1 MIKVMF
7 VCLGN
12 ICRSPMAEYVFK
24 NMVREAGLQK
34 NFQISSA
41 ATSYEEEGNSIYP
54 PAARTLKGY
63 GVPFGNHKAHRLT
76 AAEIEEYDYII
87 GMESRN
93 IANILRISSGKY
105 EDKIHKL
112 LDFCGGGDISDPW
125 YSGDFEA
132 TYRDVKKGCKALLE
146 KLKKD
151 IQI

>member
-24 NMVREAGLQK
+24 NMVKEAGLEDK
-34 NFQISSA
+34 FKISSA

-63 GVPFGNHKAHRLT
+63 DIPYGNHKAHRLT
-76 AAEIEEYDYII
+76 TAEIEEYDYII

-93 IANILRISSGKY
+93 ISNILRISGGNHQ
-105 EDKIHKL
+105 EKIYKL

-125 YSGDFEA
+125 YSGDFDT
-132 TYRDVKKGCKALLE
+132 TYRDVTKGCKALLE
-146 KLKKD
+146 KLL
-151 IQI
+151 